1 MSIPTRLC
9 CLLLVLAITAKVQL
23 HAQNISKVSK
33 ENLEMVY
40 FGKRYSYLVPH
51 VVQTHLN
58 AMKFHQSLW
67 DYKYDKTYVI
77 LTDFEDSGHGGAIVT
92 PFNLVILGI
101 EPYSFAFSII
111 PSNERFQWLFN
122 HELTHVV
129 MADKANSKDQMFR
142 RLFKGKVLRN
152 QEQPISALWS
162 YLTIPRWYSPRW
174 YHEGIAT
181 FMETWMSG
189 GLGRAMGPYD
199 EMYFRAIVNQKEP
212 LYTLVG
218 LETEGTTIDFQV
230 GANSYLYGS
239 RFVTYLA
246 SQYGIDKLKE
256 LFNRTENSKA
266 FYANQFLQ
274 TYHKPVKQAW
284 EEWREWEYKF
294 QQKNLESIG
303 QYPVTQF
310 NPITKKPLGNVSR
323 LHYDSQR
330 KVVYA
335 AINHP
340 GIVSQVVQIDQKT
353 GKIKKLSTVDSPQL
367 YYTTHIAFDPNGNR
381 LFITENNSKY
391 RNLVQI
397 DITSGKKRVVNQMTR
412 TGDIA
417 FNPKDNS
424 IWGVQND
431 NGYSILVRIPEPYD
445 KVIPI
450 YSAPFGKA
458 IFDLDISPSGDSLL
472 ATLSG
477 VAGEQSLVMVNLHDA
492 LQGKVQLREIA
503 SMDDNTLAQ
512 FRFSPDGKS
521 ATGTSY
527 YTGVSN
533 IWGIDLSTKEMTLL
547 SNTLTGLF
555 SPVHI
560 SADTLL
566 ALRYERDGMV
576 PGIIKAQEI
585 TSANPAEYLG
595 NMVYEKNPE
604 IGEWSLPPASKAEG
618 ATDAFEEGVYKPVK
632 EMRLANAYPDFSGFK
647 ETIATGYRVK
657 WSDPAGLSS
666 IDLFAAISPWSNYED
681 WQKIHLSLNW
691 KYMGWEFQA
700 NLNPVNFYDLFGPTR
715 RSRAGYTAGV
725 EYSRTFSLKQPFKR
739 NYKLG
744 LFTYGKM
751 EVLPMHQNVESPIEN
766 MQSAYATYGISKLR
780 STLGGVGDE
789 TGYSWSAT
797 ATTHLANGRLFP
809 SVVSSQQAGLLVP
822 WVRNTSFWIRNSIGQ
837 SMGSRTS
844 GLSNFYF
851 GGFRNNYIDW
861 QPAEQYRNELAFPGA
876 EIDQI
881 PAYNYIKTMADLNL
895 TPLRLRGVGTTW
907 LYPTYIKPS
916 VFATHLATDP
926 FKKDLSR
933 NIFNAGAQI
942 DIQLVMFSY
951 FKTTWSLGYARML
964 EKGAPVQDQFMLSL
978 KLLGN

>member
-246 SQYGIDKLKE
+246 YQYGIDKLKE

-367 YYTTHIAFDPNGNR
+367 YYTTHIAFDPKGNR

-397 DITSGKKRVVNQMTR
+397 DIETGKKKVVNQMTR

-477 VAGEQSLVMVNLHDA
+477 VAGEQSLVMVNLHD
-492 LQGKVQLREIA
+492 
-503 SMDDNTLAQ
+503 
-512 FRFSPDGKS
+512 
-521 ATGTSY
+521 
-527 YTGVSN
+527 
-533 IWGIDLSTKEMTLL
+533 
-547 SNTLTGLF
+547 
-555 SPVHI
+555 
-560 SADTLL
+560 
-566 ALRYERDGMV
+566 
-576 PGIIKAQEI
+576 
-585 TSANPAEYLG
+585 
-595 NMVYEKNPE
+595 
-604 IGEWSLPPASKAEG
+604 
-618 ATDAFEEGVYKPVK
+618 
-632 EMRLANAYPDFSGFK
+632 
-647 ETIATGYRVK
+647 
-657 WSDPAGLSS
+657 
-666 IDLFAAISPWSNYED
+666 
-681 WQKIHLSLNW
+681 
-691 KYMGWEFQA
+691 
-700 NLNPVNFYDLFGPTR
+700 
-715 RSRAGYTAGV
+715 
-725 EYSRTFSLKQPFKR
+725 
-739 NYKLG
+739 
-744 LFTYGKM
+744 
-751 EVLPMHQNVESPIEN
+751 
-766 MQSAYATYGISKLR
+766 
-780 STLGGVGDE
+780 
-789 TGYSWSAT
+789 
-797 ATTHLANGRLFP
+797 
-809 SVVSSQQAGLLVP
+809 
-822 WVRNTSFWIRNSIGQ
+822 
-837 SMGSRTS
+837 
-844 GLSNFYF
+844 
-851 GGFRNNYIDW
+851 
-861 QPAEQYRNELAFPGA
+861 
-876 EIDQI
+876 
-881 PAYNYIKTMADLNL
+881 
-895 TPLRLRGVGTTW
+895 
-907 LYPTYIKPS
+907 
-916 VFATHLATDP
+916 
-926 FKKDLSR
+926 
-933 NIFNAGAQI
+933 
-942 DIQLVMFSY
+942 
-951 FKTTWSLGYARML
+951 
-964 EKGAPVQDQFMLSL
+964 
-978 KLLGN
+978 